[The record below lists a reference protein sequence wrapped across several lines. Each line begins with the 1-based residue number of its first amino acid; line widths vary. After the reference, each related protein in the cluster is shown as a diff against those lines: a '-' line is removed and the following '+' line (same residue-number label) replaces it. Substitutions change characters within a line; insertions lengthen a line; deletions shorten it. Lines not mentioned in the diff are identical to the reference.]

1 MNNFL
6 SIEYF
11 HLIYCK
17 CLFPRFGRIHLFVIL
32 IRSNP
37 MKYFNKI
44 FDIFLYQGIF
54 TFLFSFVLL
63 LVNDRYVNLF
73 FSIGITS
80 VIIAIVLGITGY
92 FFNLFTKEDSYE
104 ES

>member
-1 MNNFL
+1 
-6 SIEYF
+6 
-11 HLIYCK
+11 
-17 CLFPRFGRIHLFVIL
+17 
-32 IRSNP
+32 

-73 FSIGITS
+73 FSIGIIS

>member
-1 MNNFL
+1 
-6 SIEYF
+6 
-11 HLIYCK
+11 
-17 CLFPRFGRIHLFVIL
+17 
-32 IRSNP
+32 